1 MYGFGWDIMDNDPE
15 HQVVGHN
22 GDNPGYK
29 TQIIRSLHNQTTL
42 IVLSNNAPAAFE
54 KMIDA
59 LQSLITK

>member
-1 MYGFGWDIMDNDPE
+1 
-15 HQVVGHN
+15 VVGHN